1 MADSRA
7 KKPERLQQG
16 DKIAVIAPAGPI
28 DPLVLQKGAARLKE
42 LGFEVLLPPSASRPF
57 RYLAGTDAE
66 RLEEIKWA
74 FSTGARAIIAARG
87 GYGTARI
94 VNRLNL
100 RQLLKKGMFLIGCS
114 DLTTLLLQ
122 FHRAGMPVF
131 HGPMVSHFARSAD
144 PLSDRFFLSMLTS
157 REPMGKFS
165 FPEVEVLREGNGE
178 GRLVGGCLSL
188 VCASIG
194 TSYEIQTRGKILFL
208 EDVNEPPYRIDRM
221 LTHLKLAGKFQG
233 VKGILFGQMIKCD
246 PPEGSGY
253 ALKEVIDSVL
263 ETTKVPVL
271 YGLPFGHGDQNIT
284 LPYGL
289 KVRIESRSASVTFL
303 ESPVR

>member
-1 MADSRA
+1 MPDSRA
-7 KKPERLQQG
+7 KKPERLQSG

-28 DPLVLQKGAARLKE
+28 DPLALQKGVARLKK
-42 LGFEVLLPPSASRPF
+42 LGFEVLLPPTASRPF

-66 RLEEIKWA
+66 RLEEIHWA
-74 FSTGARAIIAARG
+74 FSSGARAIIAARG

-94 VNRLNL
+94 VDLLNF
-100 RQLLKKGMFLIGCS
+100 RQLLKKRTILIGCS
-114 DLTTLLLQ
+114 DLTTLLLR
-122 FHRAGMPVF
+122 FHKAGLPVC
-131 HGPMVSHFARSAD
+131 HGPMVSYFARSED
-144 PLSDRFFLSMLTS
+144 PLSDSFFLSMLTS
-157 REPMGKFS
+157 REPMGKISFS
-165 FPEVEVLREGNGE
+165 RVEVLREGIGE

-188 VCASIG
+188 VSASIG
-194 TSYEIQTRGKILFL
+194 TSYEIQTRGKVLFL

-233 VKGILFGQMIKCD
+233 VKGVLFGQMVKCD

-253 ALKEVIDSVL
+253 SLKEVIDSVL
-263 ETTKVPVL
+263 ETAKVPVL

-289 KVRIESRSASVTFL
+289 KVRVESRNASVTFL